1 MIRSES
7 AERFRLQDASHRGRP
22 PTRGRRGRRDSLTR
36 ITRSRTNVGDQRGLP
51 DAAERPASGS
61 VLGQPPA
68 QCSIVTDFGDD
79 PTLQAV
85 VSATRATW
93 VRNVESRLCA
103 NEKVMG
109 DMHAMLVE
117 MRPVPAV
124 SSAPAALGSA
134 AQAVDDAVAGHSASQ
149 LPADIPWPTVDSCIP
164 GIPEGMGSLPETAQS
179 LMMAGSSYSLPLD
192 AQIPDALRTKIWA
205 GDFVDLS
212 LLLKG

>member
-1 MIRSES
+1 
-7 AERFRLQDASHRGRP
+7 
-22 PTRGRRGRRDSLTR
+22 
-36 ITRSRTNVGDQRGLP
+36 
-51 DAAERPASGS
+51 
-61 VLGQPPA
+61 
-68 QCSIVTDFGDD
+68 
-79 PTLQAV
+79 
-85 VSATRATW
+85 
-93 VRNVESRLCA
+93 
-103 NEKVMG
+103 MG
-109 DMHAMLVE
+109 EMHAMLVE

-164 GIPEGMGSLPETAQS
+164 GIPEEGMGSLPETAQS

-212 LLLKG
+212 LLLKPTQVQHQDYTLSVNSGPSHPTFCVSPAKSKTEPLSFDRWVQAFQLYMSVYLLAPANVLLAVKMLKYIIIIIIIYTTYIAPYIWPVWPFIGAEEGPSKY